1 MYCMS
6 GNGNVLLD
14 WISADADIISFV
26 LQPLPG
32 VNNQCSVCHAVF
44 MNILIKLLSKHMIVP
59 HDISYKL
66 L

>member
-1 MYCMS
+1 MS
-6 GNGNVLLD
+6 GNGKFLLD
-14 WISADADIISFV
+14 RILADVDIISFV
-26 LQPLPG
+26 LQPFPG

-44 MNILIKLLSKHMIVP
+44 MNIFIKLLSKHMIVP